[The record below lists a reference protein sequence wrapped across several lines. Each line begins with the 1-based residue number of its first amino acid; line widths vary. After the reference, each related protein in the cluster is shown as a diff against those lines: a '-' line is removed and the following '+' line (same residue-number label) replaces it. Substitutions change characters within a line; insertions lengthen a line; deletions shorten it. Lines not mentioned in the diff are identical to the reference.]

1 MKENSIILAVIIF
14 LGLLMG
20 VFYYFG
26 NIQQNNFPAT
36 TKSSATADNKIL
48 LEPASVEIKLDAKR
62 YFYSPNSITVKNG
75 QRVKITINN
84 IDTSHGI
91 DVPDFRVSG
100 KDSVEFVANKTGLFI
115 FRCIV
120 NCGEG
125 HMEMVGTLTV
135 T

>member
-1 MKENSIILAVIIF
+1 MKENLIILTVIIF

-20 VFYYFG
+20 AFYYFE
-26 NIQQNNFPAT
+26 NIWQNNSTAT
-36 TKSSATADNKIL
+36 VQNKTAVKSETL
-48 LEPASVEIKLDAKR
+48 PEPASVEIKLDAKR
-62 YFYSPNSITVKNG
+62 YFYSPSSITVKKG

-84 IDTSHGI
+84 IDTDHGI

-100 KDSVEFVANKTGLFI
+100 KDSVEFVANKKGLFI

-125 HMEMVGTLTV
+125 HMEMIGTLTV

>member
-1 MKENSIILAVIIF
+1 MKENSIILAVIIS
-14 LGLLMG
+14 LGLVTG
-20 VFYYFG
+20 AIYYWEKFS
-26 NIQQNNFPAT
+26 QSNF
-36 TKSSATADNKIL
+36 SSGAQVRTPVENKNP
-48 LEPASVEIKLDAKR
+48 EPASIEIKLDAKR
-62 YFYSPNSITVKNG
+62 YFYSPNSITVKKG
-75 QRVKITINN
+75 QKVKITVTN

-100 KDSVEFVANKTGLFI
+100 KDSVEFVADKTGLFI

-125 HMEMVGTLTV
+125 HMEMIGTLTV

>member
-1 MKENSIILAVIIF
+1 MGAIYYWEQFRQNGFPPVAQNSAPVE
-14 LGLLMG
+14 
-20 VFYYFG
+20 
-26 NIQQNNFPAT
+26 
-36 TKSSATADNKIL
+36 NKIP
-48 LEPASVEIKLDAKR
+48 EPASIEIKLDAKR
-62 YFYSPNSITVKNG
+62 YFYSPNSITVKKG
-75 QRVKITINN
+75 QKVKITVNN

-125 HMEMVGTLTV
+125 HMEMIGTLTV